1 MHIYDSNTITD
12 RQGLSGLTEQGT
24 VPYRTFFLLSLL
36 FAFAF
41 QISHFYVFHS
51 AFFILYSAATIIS
64 AAGFLILELYRH
76 IPSAGFLI
84 FGLCKLFSV
93 AVFLEIL
100 RLDLISIDDYL
111 PLCVCMT
118 GVV

>member
-51 AFFILYSAATIIS
+51 AFFILYSVATIIS
-64 AAGFLILELYRH
+64 SAGFLILELYKH
-76 IPSAGFLI
+76 I
-84 FGLCKLFSV
+84 SV
-93 AVFLEIL
+93 ADFLEIL

-111 PLCVCMT
+111 PLCLCMT